1 MLDWQAMPISP
12 PYFETVALPPDR
24 SLHVF
29 DRRLPEFP
37 FNWHYHPE
45 FELTL
50 TVNSRGLCFV
60 GDHVGPYDD
69 GDLVLIAPNLP
80 HAFQSQNLIENA
92 SDHRAIV
99 CWFTSDWITGLIA
112 LVPELS
118 PVTVLLAQAR
128 RGLRFG
134 AKTTAQLRDQ
144 ILRLGQVDGVGQVIA
159 FQSILATLAGST
171 DRVPLA
177 SGEVTVSE
185 MPRDR
190 ARLQKVLDHLHAH
203 YDEPVRLAPLCDLVH
218 LTESQLQRV
227 FKRSARMSISAYVL
241 QLRLGRACQML
252 MHTDDPVG
260 LIATECG
267 FSDAADF
274 ARRFRKARN
283 MTPTAFRTSI
293 RGQDL
298 NSAPERG
305 QFAHQIPRT

>member
-1 MLDWQAMPISP
+1 MPIP
-12 PYFETVALPPDR
+12 QPYFETVSIPQDR

-50 TVNSRGLCFV
+50 TVNSKGMSFV
-60 GDHVGPYDD
+60 GDHIGPYDD

-80 HAFQSQNLIENA
+80 HAFQSIERVA
-92 SDHRAIV
+92 DTAPHRAIV
-99 CWFTSDWITGLIA
+99 CWFTHEWIMSLIN

-118 PVTVLLAQAR
+118 SVMPLLLQAR

-134 AKTTAQLRDQ
+134 TEISTLLREQ
-144 ILRLGQVDGVGQVIA
+144 ILGLSDLNSVEQVIS
-159 FQSILATLAGST
+159 FQSILVTLAST
-171 DRVPLA
+171 PNRTPLA

-190 ARLQKVLDHLHAH
+190 VRLQKILDYLHTH
-203 YDEPVRLAPLCDLVH
+203 YDEPLRLAPLCELVH
-218 LTESQLQRV
+218 LSESQMQRI
-227 FKRSARMSISAYVL
+227 FKRSARMSISDYVL

-252 MHTDDPVG
+252 LQTDRSIG
-260 LIATECG
+260 WIANECG
-267 FSDAADF
+267 FSDAADL

-283 MTPTAFRTSI
+283 MTPTAFRAAI
-293 RGQDL
+293 IG
-298 NSAPERG
+298 
-305 QFAHQIPRT
+305 

>member
-1 MLDWQAMPISP
+1 MPITP
-12 PYFETVALPPDR
+12 PYFETVAIPPDR

-29 DRRLPEFP
+29 DRRLSEFP

-80 HAFQSQNLIENA
+80 HAFQSQTLIEGA
-92 SDHRAIV
+92 GDHRAIV
-99 CWFTSDWITGLIA
+99 CWFTSDWITRLID
-112 LVPELS
+112 LVPELA

-134 AKTTAQLRDQ
+134 AQSTAQLRDQ
-144 ILRLGQVDGVGQVIA
+144 ILHLGQMDGVGQVIA
-159 FQSILATLAGST
+159 FQSILATLAGAT
-171 DRVPLA
+171 DRLPLA

-190 ARLQKVLDHLHAH
+190 VRLQKVLDHLHAH

-241 QLRLGRACQML
+241 QLRLGRACQLL
-252 MHTDDPVG
+252 MQTDSPVG
-260 LIATECG
+260 VIATECG

-283 MTPTAFRTSI
+283 MTPTAFRAAL
-293 RGQDL
+293 RGQEL
-298 NSAPERG
+298 RSGALRRPAAR
-305 QFAHQIPRT
+305 QSP

>member
-1 MLDWQAMPISP
+1 MTLLP
-12 PYFETVALPPDR
+12 PYFETVAIPPDR

-69 GDLVLIAPNLP
+69 ADLVLIAPNLP
-80 HAFQSQNLIENA
+80 HAFQSQTLIDTGG
-92 SDHRAIV
+92 DHRAIV
-99 CWFTSDWITGLIA
+99 CWFTSDWITGLIG

-118 PVTVLLAQAR
+118 PVTPLLAQAR

-134 AKTTAQLRDQ
+134 PSTTAQLRGS
-144 ILRLGQVDGVGQVIA
+144 ILRLGQIDGADQVIA

-171 DRVPLA
+171 DRTPLA

-190 ARLQKVLDHLHAH
+190 ARLQKVLDYLHAH
-203 YDEPVRLAPLCDLVH
+203 YAEPVRLAPLCDLVH

-252 MHTDDPVG
+252 IQTDSPVG

-274 ARRFRKARN
+274 ARRFRKSRN
-283 MTPTAFRTSI
+283 MTPTAFRSAI
-293 RGQDL
+293 RGQDPK
-298 NSAPERG
+298 SVPKRG
-305 QFAHQIPRT
+305 LPVRQSPQT

>member
-1 MLDWQAMPISP
+1 MPISP
-12 PYFETVALPPDR
+12 PYFETVAIPPDR

-60 GDHVGPYDD
+60 GDHVGPYND

-80 HAFQSQNLIENA
+80 HAFQSQNLIEIA
-92 SDHRAIV
+92 GDHRAIV
-99 CWFTSDWITGLIA
+99 CWFTSDWITSLIG

-118 PVTVLLAQAR
+118 PVMPLLAQAR

-134 AKTTAQLRDQ
+134 AQTSAQLRDR
-144 ILRLGQVDGVGQVIA
+144 ILQLGQIDSVDQVIA
-159 FQSILATLAGST
+159 FQSILATLSGST

-190 ARLQKVLDHLHAH
+190 ARMQKVLDHLHAH

-218 LTESQLQRV
+218 LTESQLQRI

-252 MHTDDPVG
+252 MQTDSPVG

-274 ARRFRKARN
+274 ARRFRNARN
-283 MTPTAFRTSI
+283 MTPTAFRTAI
-293 RGQDL
+293 RGQEL
-298 NSAPERG
+298 KSVPKRG
-305 QFAHQIPRT
+305 WSVRRSPQT